1 MAKKLLTFELNNI
14 KNSSSNLQKSID
26 VAVMINVY
34 WSHNTHSAFKINKI
48 VKRKNNIDMLL
59 IT

>member
-34 WSHNTHSAFKINKI
+34 
-48 VKRKNNIDMLL
+48 
-59 IT
+59 